1 MKVILSSLFLLLQFS
16 FTLLFTILL
25 HFLLSLD
32 FSFNFLL
39 LLQFSFE
46 SCLKHIFF
54 FIKFKS
60 KILDKI
66 FFKPFPFYQLHLAL
80 FYRVHL
86 VLSFECLP
94 IVFVV
99 FQVLLVPYHSF
110 LFVCLQRMLKKSSS

>member
-54 FIKFKS
+54 FIKIKVKFKRN
-60 KILDKI
+60 IL
-66 FFKPFPFYQLHLAL
+66 KPFPSYQLHLAL
-80 FYRVHL
+80 FYRAHL

-110 LFVCLQRMLKKSSS
+110 LFVCLQRMLKKSS